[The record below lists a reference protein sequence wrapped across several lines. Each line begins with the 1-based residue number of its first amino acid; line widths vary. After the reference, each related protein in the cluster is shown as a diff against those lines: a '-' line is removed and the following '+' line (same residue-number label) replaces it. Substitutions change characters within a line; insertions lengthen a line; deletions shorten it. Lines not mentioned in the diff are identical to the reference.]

1 MSTTLQIA
9 RVKATDEN
17 LTTILGLIE
26 EAAVWL
32 RTKGTNQ
39 WQRPWPSP
47 EERDGRVWRALQGG
61 KTWGVQDRDGIM
73 GALAGT
79 VTIAKQAN
87 PQVWSPQVRE
97 EELTEPAVHVHR
109 LIVSRDRGD
118 KGLGADL
125 IDWAGQRAAREYGAK
140 WIRIDVWT
148 SNRELHKYY
157 MRRGFEPVGLCADR
171 SYPSRALFQKAVS
184 DIDEDFRPQFVDT
197 DACHFS

>member
-1 MSTTLQIA
+1 MSTTLHIA

-26 EAAVWL
+26 EAAGWL
-32 RTKGTNQ
+32 RTKGTDQ
-39 WQRPWPSP
+39 WQRPWPSLA
-47 EERDGRVWRALQGG
+47 ERDKRVMRGLEGG
-61 KTWGVQDRDGIM
+61 KTWGVRDRDEIM
-73 GALAGT
+73 GVLSGT

-87 PQVWSPQVRE
+87 PQVWSAQVRE

-109 LIVSRDRGD
+109 LIVARDRGD
-118 KGLGADL
+118 RGLGADL

-157 MRRGFEPVGLCADR
+157 MRRGFEPVGLCADT

-184 DIDEDFRPQFVDT
+184 DIDRDFRPQFIDT
-197 DACHFS
+197 DAHPFT